1 MTDNIK
7 RLFEQMNEPTKEEAI
22 TCIMKEFNVTNRSWI
37 TNEWL
42 MGGRIPEAFQER
54 IVELFQSLI
63 RKQAI
68 EIDRKVF

>member
-22 TCIMKEFNVTNRSWI
+22 TCIKKEFNVTNRSWI

-42 MGGRIPEAFQER
+42 MGGRIQFYLKNFIAAALRLTER
-54 IVELFQSLI
+54 LASNYKF
-63 RKQAI
+63 
-68 EIDRKVF
+68 